1 MDVPSHAVINSECV
15 GLLSIRL
22 RIISLFVMSLME
34 HISFTI
40 LVLEIL
46 THMTSIK
53 PCGSGADTGFR
64 KGVVQVTVKG
74 AVSSVSFNNFGKQIR
89 HGF

>member
-15 GLLSIRL
+15 CLLSIRL
-22 RIISLFVMSLME
+22 CIITLFVMSLME

-46 THMTSIK
+46 PHMTSH
-53 PCGSGADTGFR
+53 
-64 KGVVQVTVKG
+64 VVQG
-74 AVSSVSFNNFGKQIR
+74 RIQDFGK
-89 HGF
+89 GGAGNC